1 MEDRLNTAVTSGQR
15 RKALSNLSEKDTER
29 VGKRNS
35 PLEEWGRLCF
45 KGKGRNFFRFDEVRP
60 DADSCS

>member
-15 RKALSNLSEKDTER
+15 RKVLSNLSEVDTEI

-35 PLEEWGRLCF
+35 PVGRVEQIMFQRERKKLLQ
-45 KGKGRNFFRFDEVRP
+45 N
-60 DADSCS
+60 